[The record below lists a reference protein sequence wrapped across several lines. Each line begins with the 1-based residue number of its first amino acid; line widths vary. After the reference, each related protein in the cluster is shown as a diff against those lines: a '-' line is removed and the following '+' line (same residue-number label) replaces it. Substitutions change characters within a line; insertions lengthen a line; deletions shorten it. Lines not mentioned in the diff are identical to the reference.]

1 MKYLSEILWL
11 VSWPILIY
19 FCYKISEVA
28 INRYRK
34 VEEKRKETDRP

>member
-19 FCYKISEVA
+19 FSYKLSEIA

-34 VEEKRKETDRP
+34 VEEKESAKDKP